1 MQADPWWSF
10 AMAVNVFLVF
20 FYNINPNTFRQY
32 AWVYCLVCYGV
43 PMITAVVLMCI
54 RAGPRGLIF
63 GDAVV
68 STKDSYFLS
77 KADSYSFGVGLIR
90 TGLL

>member
-20 FYNINPNTFRQY
+20 FHNADPSAFRKHLWAYCIICFGGPLLSGLVLINIR
-32 AWVYCLVCYGV
+32 GD
-43 PMITAVVLMCI
+43 
-54 RAGPRGLIF
+54 PRGPIF

-68 STKDSYFLS
+68 SLLE
-77 KADSYSFGVGLIR
+77 GLVQK
-90 TGLL
+90 